1 MQSGWYAGSEPNRRR
16 LKASMNFREII
27 GTDTNLD
34 VEMKTFQLLL
44 LVQVEVEKKSNSD
57 SQSGHLVDDGLVLLE
72 LVSIFLS
79 CYIRVGVF

>member
-44 LVQVEVEKKSNSD
+44 LVQVEVEKKVTTIANQVTWSMMD
-57 SQSGHLVDDGLVLLE
+57 W
-72 LVSIFLS
+72 S
-79 CYIRVGVF
+79 C